1 MGKPLEAEGPLKA
14 VSTFAGKRINTET
27 TDNGFEQEEWKGTN
41 TCGHLCGRVFVF
53 PTDVVCVSV
62 HVWISLRC
70 QIPGLSLS
78 WCMVFSHIKTSHLY
92 VAMCRCVWV
101 SEWTLITGT
110 GNLLGWKATA
120 LWWGALTKPTPSG
133 EVGRWEKGKAVKK
146 KKECK
151 LNFVCFHVGLSP
163 HQLKPCLLVGVY
175 LSSRAVSLSRLYFW
189 RRFICK
195 TDWHPTCS
203 TVDDRLGLWE
213 LWKLGQRSF
222 WGLQHKRSY
231 NHYT

>member
-1 MGKPLEAEGPLKA
+1 MFRGTHCYIWAACVNRMPVWKCMKWPLKA

-70 QIPGLSLS
+70 QILGLSLS

-92 VAMCRCVWV
+92 VAMCRCVCVCVCVCVREWVSECVSEWV

-110 GNLLGWKATA
+110 GNSLDWKATT
-120 LWWGALTKPTPSG
+120 LWWAALT
-133 EVGRWEKGKAVKK
+133 
-146 KKECK
+146 
-151 LNFVCFHVGLSP
+151 
-163 HQLKPCLLVGVY
+163 
-175 LSSRAVSLSRLYFW
+175 
-189 RRFICK
+189 
-195 TDWHPTCS
+195 
-203 TVDDRLGLWE
+203 
-213 LWKLGQRSF
+213 
-222 WGLQHKRSY
+222 
-231 NHYT
+231 